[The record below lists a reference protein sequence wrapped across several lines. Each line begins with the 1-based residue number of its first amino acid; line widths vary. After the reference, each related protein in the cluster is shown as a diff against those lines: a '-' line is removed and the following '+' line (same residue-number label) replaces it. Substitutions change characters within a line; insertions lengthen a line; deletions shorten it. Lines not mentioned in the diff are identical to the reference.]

1 MPAAAPTIDRGQ
13 LSDKSL
19 LRSFQSGDDCALEA
33 LFERYE
39 GPLFRFLVGVL
50 RDQHAAE
57 DALQETWCRAL
68 SHLDEVD
75 GNRLRGWLF
84 TVAYRQAML
93 CKRRQKA
100 AVALTEQTGYVDPN
114 PGPYVEAEK
123 QEALARV
130 RQLLEDLPPGQREV
144 IRQRIYEGKRF
155 RDIAATLGCPV
166 NTALARMHEGLKRL
180 RILWRTDHG

>member
-1 MPAAAPTIDRGQ
+1 MPTATPKTESH
-13 LSDKSL
+13 LSDRAL
-19 LRSFQSGDDCALEA
+19 LHSFQAGDGCALEA

-39 GPLFRFLVGVL
+39 APLFRFLVGVL

-68 SHLDEVD
+68 AQLDTVD
-75 GNRLRGWLF
+75 AEHLRGWLF

-93 CKRRQKA
+93 SKRRHKNS
-100 AVALTEQTGYVDPN
+100 QTLSDHITLVDPY
-114 PGPYVEAEK
+114 PEPQIEVER
-123 QEALARV
+123 QETMARM
-130 RQLLEDLPPGQREV
+130 RKLLDDLPPNQREV

-155 RDIAATLGCPV
+155 RDIADTLGCPV

-180 RILWRTDHG
+180 RVLWRTDHG

>member
-1 MPAAAPTIDRGQ
+1 MPAATSQIDFGTI
-13 LSDKSL
+13 SDKTL
-19 LRSFQSGDDCALEA
+19 LRDFQTGNDGALEA

-39 GPLFRFLVGVL
+39 TPLFRFLVGIL

-57 DALQETWCRAL
+57 DALQETWCQAL
-68 SHLDEVD
+68 RHLDEVD
-75 GNRLRGWLF
+75 AGRLRGWLF

-93 CKRRQKA
+93 CKRRQKG
-100 AVALTEQTGYVDPN
+100 AVALSDQAALVDPY
-114 PGPYVEAEK
+114 PAPHQEIEQ

-155 RDIAATLGCPV
+155 REIAATLGCPV

-180 RILWRTDHG
+180 RLLWRTEHG